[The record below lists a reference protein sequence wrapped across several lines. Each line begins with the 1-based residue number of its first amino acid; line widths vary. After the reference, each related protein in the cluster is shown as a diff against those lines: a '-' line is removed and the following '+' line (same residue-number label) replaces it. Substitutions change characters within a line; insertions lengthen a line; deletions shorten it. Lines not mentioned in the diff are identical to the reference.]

1 METKTKIKQYLRVEL
16 RGEVFRI
23 EATRELFE
31 RLSRIPEQ
39 FLKLQQEVNAG
50 KLSDD
55 EVGKE
60 IQKTLD
66 GILGAGAIEKTFKS
80 KEGTINELA
89 AAAIHV
95 ANQITKQITAM

>member
-1 METKTKIKQYLRVEL
+1 MTVKTKIKRYLRVEL
-16 RGEVFRI
+16 RGKMFQI
-23 EATRELFE
+23 EAKRELFE
-31 RLSRIPEQ
+31 RLSRIPDQ
-39 FLKLQQEVNAG
+39 FLNLQKKVHAG
-50 KLSDD
+50 ELSDG

-60 IQKTLD
+60 IQNTLD
-66 GILGAGAIEKTFKS
+66 GILGAGAIEKAFEG